1 MKKFLAIAV
10 IAASVVA
17 CNNKSDKPKETKDTT
32 TVAPTP
38 VDTTKPTPVDTT
50 KPMAVDTTKKPS

>member
-10 IAASVVA
+10 IAASIVA
-17 CNNKSDKPKETKDTT
+17 CNNKSDKPAEVKDTT

-38 VDTTKPTPVDTT
+38 VDTNKMAPVDTN
-50 KPMAVDTTKKPS
+50 KMATVDTSKKSM